1 MTRKAGVSRA
11 TLLMRIILTSS
22 TATHSVEKFW
32 GNKACAPFL
41 SFLPEPARKSKK
53 LAIAQVVSNKQTQGP
68 LLLAPFS
75 LQILVMEIKRGV
87 PTTHVGSDSS
97 FQSRIFPVGILRLLG
112 PI

>member
-22 TATHSVEKFW
+22 TVTPSVGKFG
-32 GNKACAPFL
+32 GNKTCAPFL
-41 SFLPEPARKSKK
+41 SFLPRTCKEIKV
-53 LAIAQVVSNKQTQGP
+53 AIAQVVSNKPTQHP

-87 PTTHVGSDSS
+87 PTTPVCSDSS
-97 FQSRIFPVGILRLLG
+97 FQSRISPVGILRLLG
-112 PI
+112 AI